1 MELTPLPNATPEH
14 ENEQE
19 RQVLERGGPGIIVL
33 GLPMRILYMNQRAS
47 DLIAHFPWEN
57 HANGHPR
64 GAKGVL
70 PAQFLEVCSE
80 IERLLGERTQ
90 CKDWERFEVKRL
102 LGGQESAL
110 LLRGVGVPDGR
121 GTRNAHI
128 IVTLEEIVGEWN
140 VAGGHQATEE
150 FHLTQREQGVLNG
163 LTKGWTNKEI
173 ANCLGISVHTVR
185 EHIHHI
191 MGKTN
196 SRTRAGVLAKIFQ
209 I

>member
-1 MELTPLPNATPEH
+1 MDLAPLPNATPKH
-14 ENEQE
+14 ENGQE
-19 RQVLERGGPGIIVL
+19 REVLERGGPGIMVL

-47 DLIAHFPWEN
+47 DLIAHFPWDN

-70 PAQFLEVCSE
+70 PAPLLEVCSE
-80 IERLLGERTQ
+80 IECLLGERTQ
-90 CKDWERFEVKRL
+90 CKDWEGFEVKRL
-102 LGGQESAL
+102 LGGQESTL
-110 LLRGVGVPDGR
+110 LLRGFGVPDGS
-121 GTRNAHI
+121 GARNAHI
-128 IVTLEEIVGEWN
+128 IVTLEEIVGELN
-140 VAGGHQATEE
+140 VPGGHPPSEE
-150 FHLTQREQGVLNG
+150 FHLTQREQGVLDG

-196 SRTRAGVLAKIFQ
+196 SRTRAGILAKIFQ

>member
-1 MELTPLPNATPEH
+1 MELAPLPNAALDH
-14 ENEQE
+14 VNEQE
-19 RQVLERGGPGIIVL
+19 RQVLERGGPGIMVL
-33 GLPMRILYMNQRAS
+33 GLPMQILYMNQRAS
-47 DLIAHFPWEN
+47 DLIAHFPWET

-70 PAQFLEVCSE
+70 PAPLLGVCSE

-102 LGGQESAL
+102 LGGQERAL
-110 LLRGVGVPDGR
+110 LLRGFAVPDGS
-121 GTRNAHI
+121 GTRHAHI

-140 VAGGHQATEE
+140 VPGGHKPTEE

-196 SRTRAGVLAKIFQ
+196 SRTRAGILAKIFQ

>member
-1 MELTPLPNATPEH
+1 MELAPLPNAASEH
-14 ENEQE
+14 VNEQE
-19 RQVLERGGPGIIVL
+19 RQVLELGGPGIIVL
-33 GLPMRILYMNQRAS
+33 VLPMRILYMNQRAS

-70 PAQFLEVCSE
+70 PTPVLEVCSE
-80 IERLLGERTQ
+80 VERLLGERTQ

-102 LGGQESAL
+102 LGGQESTL
-110 LLRGVGVPDGR
+110 LLRGFAVPDGSGIR
-121 GTRNAHI
+121 HAHI
-128 IVTLEEIVGEWN
+128 IVTLEEIVGELS
-140 VAGGHQATEE
+140 VPGGHKPSEE
-150 FHLTQREQGVLNG
+150 FHLTQREHGVLDG

-173 ANCLGISVHTVR
+173 ANCLGISVYTVR

-196 SRTRAGVLAKIFQ
+196 VRTRAGVLAKIFQ